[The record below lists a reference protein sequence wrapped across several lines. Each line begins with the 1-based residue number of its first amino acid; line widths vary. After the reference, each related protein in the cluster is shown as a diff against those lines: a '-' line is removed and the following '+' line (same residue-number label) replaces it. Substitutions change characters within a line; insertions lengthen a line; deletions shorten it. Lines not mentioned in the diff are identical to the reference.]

1 MRVNGTLI
9 NYYFHCKRQCYLH
22 GNRLNLEDNSE
33 NVKIG
38 KAIHE
43 ERSEKGKNTEIS
55 IDNIK
60 LDKLTAEYLIEVKKS
75 DADVNAATWQLMY
88 YLKVLRSKGIE
99 RKGKLEFVEKNKGDK
114 KIVII
119 ELSDENEV
127 KLDDYVM
134 KIESLIMGDEIPE
147 VLNKVISNDN
157 VLSPIGVMK
166 YQKYLIKENAKSV
179 RIMNIAIFRRG
190 LWEVQDI

>member
-43 ERSEKGKNTEIS
+43 ERSEKGKNTEIT

-60 LDKLTAEYLIEVKKS
+60 LDKLTTEYLVEVKKS
-75 DADVNAATWQLMY
+75 DADVNAAMWQLMY

-99 RKGKLEFVEKNKGDK
+99 RKGKLEFIEKNKTDK
-114 KIVII
+114 KIIII
-119 ELSDENEV
+119 ELNKENEI
-127 KLDDYVM
+127 KLDKYIAE
-134 KIESLIMGDEIPE
+134 IEELITSDEIPD
-147 VLNKVISNDN
+147 VLNK
-157 VLSPIGVMK
+157 
-166 YQKYLIKENAKSV
+166 AKCKKCAYYEYCY
-179 RIMNIAIFRRG
+179 I
-190 LWEVQDI
+190 